1 MERHDRQ
8 QLHRWLRPR
17 EEQETPILYEMQ
29 SEGGDSWIYDD
40 QYKVGAVSFSMAQES
55 ETEENFNS
63 FIEDKWYYDL
73 HARRYV
79 VENPQQNQNFSM
91 RER

>member
-1 MERHDRQ
+1 
-8 QLHRWLRPR
+8 
-17 EEQETPILYEMQ
+17 
-29 SEGGDSWIYDD
+29 
-40 QYKVGAVSFSMAQES
+40 MAQES

-73 HARRYV
+73 RARRYV